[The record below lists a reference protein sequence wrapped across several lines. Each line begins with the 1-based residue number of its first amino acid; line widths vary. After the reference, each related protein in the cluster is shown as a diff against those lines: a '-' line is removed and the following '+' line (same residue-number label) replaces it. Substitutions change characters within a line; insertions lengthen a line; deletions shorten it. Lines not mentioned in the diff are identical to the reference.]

1 MVLDIGMNQ
10 VKYGNIVERYLFSIP
25 WFIGIIIYIIGV
37 LISLFTGDLTRFL
50 RDYPWALF
58 SITIMIGAWANPSFY
73 KRHMNC
79 TRSIRNIF
87 SVSDETFETIFEDNM
102 RNLKHPRNLIFGLIF
117 LPALLWAWTQHLW
130 WQGYNNSL
138 IFDVYYLLVLAFI
151 FINYAGLMFG
161 AVISCNLNVYRLCE
175 KIPIDYE
182 YVVNEGQSL
191 LRGLWGGLVGRA
203 TAVALILSA
212 LTNVP
217 IIIYSGSM
225 SLFLNLAIAMVLT
238 ILIFIVPHYMFHRLL
253 ERAKEEMLSKV
264 LSIRRK
270 LSLDSI
276 EDLGRGTDDQRNI
289 GDMLELI
296 YLTQYEGDLRGRST
310 WLVDLE
316 VVVELLVVGSIHVI
330 FMEILT
336 MFVGH

>member
-1 MVLDIGMNQ
+1 MKQLE
-10 VKYGNIVERYLFSIP
+10 YRNIVERYMVSIP
-25 WFIGIIIYIIGV
+25 WFIGIIIYIVGI
-37 LISLFTGDLTRFL
+37 LISLFTGDLARFL
-50 RDYPWALF
+50 SDYPWAFF
-58 SITIMIGAWANPSFY
+58 SITIMIGAWANPYFY
-73 KRHMNC
+73 ERHMEC
-79 TRSIRNIF
+79 TKSVRHIF

-102 RNLKHPRNLIFGLIF
+102 RNLRSPRNLMFGLIF
-117 LPALLWAWTQHLW
+117 LPALLWALTQRLW
-130 WQGYNNSL
+130 WEGYNNSFV
-138 IFDVYYLLVLAFI
+138 FDVYYLFVLAFI
-151 FINYAGLMFG
+151 FIHYASLMFG
-161 AVISCNLNVYRLCE
+161 AAISCNLNVYRLCE
-175 KIPIDYE
+175 KIPINYE

-191 LRGLWGGLVGRA
+191 LRSLWGGLVGKA

-217 IIIYSGSM
+217 IIIYSGGM

-264 LSIRRK
+264 LGIKRR
-270 LSLDSI
+270 LGFNTI
-276 EDLGRGTDDQRNI
+276 EDLGRDMDDKRSVD
-289 GDMLELI
+289 DMLDLI
-296 YLTQYEGDLRGRST
+296 YLTQYEGDLRSRST

-336 MFVGH
+336 MLAGH

>member
-1 MVLDIGMNQ
+1 MKQL
-10 VKYGNIVERYLFSIP
+10 KYGNIFERFYFSTP
-25 WFIGIIIYIIGV
+25 WYVGIIIYIIGV
-37 LISLFTGDLTRFL
+37 LTSLFTGDVASFL
-50 RDYPWALF
+50 KDYPWALF
-58 SITIMIGAWANPSFY
+58 SITIMIGAWAIPY
-73 KRHMNC
+73 LTERHINY

-102 RNLKHPRNLIFGLIF
+102 RNLFHPRNLIFGLIF

-130 WQGYNNSL
+130 WQGYNNSF
-138 IFDVYYLLVLAFI
+138 IFDVYYLLVLVFM
-151 FINYAGLMFG
+151 FPRYAGLMFS
-161 AVISCNLNVYRLCE
+161 AAISCNLNVYKLCE
-175 KIPIDYE
+175 KTPIDYE
-182 YVVNEGQSL
+182 YIMNEGQSL
-191 LRGLWGGLVGRA
+191 LRGLWGGLVGKA

-217 IIIYSGSM
+217 IIIYSGGM

-253 ERAKEEMLSKV
+253 ERAKEEMLFKV

-270 LSLDSI
+270 FSLNSI
-276 EDLGRGTDDQRNI
+276 EELGRGTDDQLSI

-296 YLTQYEGDLRGRST
+296 YLTQYEGDLRSRST

-336 MFVGH
+336 MLVGH